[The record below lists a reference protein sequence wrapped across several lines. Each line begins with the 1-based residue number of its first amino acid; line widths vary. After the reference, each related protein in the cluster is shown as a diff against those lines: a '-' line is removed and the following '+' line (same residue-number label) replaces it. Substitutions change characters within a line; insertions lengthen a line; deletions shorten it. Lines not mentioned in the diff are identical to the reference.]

1 MVADRREE
9 MNTSTVIKSYR
20 GKLLLT
26 QDAIADKMGISRQMY
41 NSYENDLL
49 HCQLDVVLKI
59 LANLNVDDSQIG
71 EFLNA
76 LKQDY
81 MSYKADKISKEK
93 E

>member
-1 MVADRREE
+1 

-26 QDAIADKMGISRQMY
+26 QDAIADKIGVSRQMY
-41 NSYENDLL
+41 NNYENDLL

-59 LANLNVDDSQIG
+59 LAALNVDNVQIG

-81 MSYKADKISKEK
+81 LSYKNSE
-93 E
+93 